1 MSSAIIQL
9 LARQEAEDA
18 PVVCDGGN
26 EYDGRMGARI
36 SSIFVILVCG
46 SFGALFPVLCSKY
59 SQIKVPPVFF
69 FCAKYFGSGVIIAT
83 SLVHLLQPAN
93 EALSQPCLGQWNDYP
108 YAFGICL
115 FMVFFMFAVELV
127 CFNMFGHQGHN
138 HGPIGL
144 AGMGVPD
151 ETTTA
156 SGAAAVKSGNLH
168 RDNLNSNAIGT
179 LDQSNVHMHADPN
192 SNPNCCDTEDTL
204 EKTELD
210 DNYTKTRDIDNRTS
224 DSNSHDLSLADDKE
238 KRAQTGPVPLAA
250 LDPLAPKDHY
260 GHCDEHVDPADVD
273 LENSDMGLETY
284 GAQLISI
291 FVLEFGIIFHSV
303 FIGLTL
309 AVSGE
314 EFKDLYIVLVF
325 HQMFEGFGLGTRL
338 ATAPWPKNKVWTP
351 WLLGLAFGLTTPI
364 AIAIGLGVRK
374 TYPPGG
380 KTASIT
386 NGLFDS
392 ISSGIL
398 LYTGLVE
405 LMAHEFLF
413 SSEFKHASPWRI
425 FWAFAWMCA
434 GAGLMAL
441 LGKWA

>member
-1 MSSAIIQL
+1 MSPEITDQL
-9 LARQEAEDA
+9 VRLLTRDDDADAA
-18 PVVCDGGN
+18 PVVCDSGN

-36 SSIFVILVCG
+36 SSIFVILICG
-46 SFGALFPVLCSKY
+46 TFGALFPVLCSKY

-83 SLVHLLQPAN
+83 SLLHLLQPAN
-93 EALSQPCLGQWNDYP
+93 EALSQECLGHWNDYP

-127 CFNMFGHQGHN
+127 CFNMFGHQGHS
-138 HGPIGL
+138 HGPVGL
-144 AGMGVPD
+144 ASSKDVEISGVH
-151 ETTTA
+151 EHTHE
-156 SGAAAVKSGNLH
+156 GH
-168 RDNLNSNAIGT
+168 
-179 LDQSNVHMHADPN
+179 
-192 SNPNCCDTEDTL
+192 
-204 EKTELD
+204 
-210 DNYTKTRDIDNRTS
+210 
-224 DSNSHDLSLADDKE
+224 SHDDHSSDDIVKE
-238 KRAQTGPVPLAA
+238 NEKPREHSSVPVSMPNPIANH
-250 LDPLAPKDHY
+250 DPLTPKDHY
-260 GHCDEHVDPADVD
+260 GHCEEHTDPNDVD
-273 LENSDMGLETY
+273 LENDMGLETY
-284 GAQLISI
+284 SAQLVSI

-309 AVSGE
+309 AVSGD

-338 ATAPWPKNKVWTP
+338 ATAPWPKKKVWTP
-351 WLLGLAFGLTTPI
+351 WILGLAFGLTTPI

-386 NGLFDS
+386 NGIFDS
-392 ISSGIL
+392 VSSGIL

-413 SSEFKHASPWRI
+413 SSEFKHANNWRI

-441 LGKWA
+441 LAKWA

>member
-1 MSSAIIQL
+1 MITPELSNHLTSTL
-9 LARQEAEDA
+9 VTLFTRDDSDDPA
-18 PVVCDGGN
+18 PVCDEGN
-26 EYDGRMGARI
+26 DYDGRMGARI
-36 SSIFVILVCG
+36 SSIFVILICG
-46 SFGALFPVLCSKY
+46 TFGALFPVLCSKY

-83 SLVHLLQPAN
+83 SLIHLLQPAN
-93 EALSQPCLGQWNDYP
+93 EALSQPCLGGWNAYP

-127 CFNMFGHQGHN
+127 CFNMFGHQGHS
-138 HGPIGL
+138 HGPAGL
-144 AGMGVPD
+144 AGPQ
-151 ETTTA
+151 EE
-156 SGAAAVKSGNLH
+156 
-168 RDNLNSNAIGT
+168 R
-179 LDQSNVHMHADPN
+179 NVHEHHHE
-192 SNPNCCDTEDTL
+192 SHSS
-204 EKTELD
+204 D
-210 DNYTKTRDIDNRTS
+210 DIV
-224 DSNSHDLSLADDKE
+224 KE
-238 KRAQTGPVPLAA
+238 KNGGTSAPNPISAV
-250 LDPLAPKDHY
+250 DPLTPKDHY
-260 GHCDEHVDPADVD
+260 GHCDEHVDPQDID
-273 LENSDMGLETY
+273 LENDMGLETY
-284 GAQLISI
+284 SAQLISI

-325 HQMFEGFGLGTRL
+325 HQMFEGLGLGTRL
-338 ATAPWPKNKVWTP
+338 ASAPWPKNKVWTP

-380 KTASIT
+380 MTASIT
-386 NGLFDS
+386 NGIFDS

-413 SSEFKHASPWRI
+413 SSEFKHANNWRI